1 MLTPGLA
8 SGSHILSGNRV
19 RFDPQ
24 KIQQIRYDA
33 SWLLAPAWPAS
44 VALNLPQLAR
54 MNRRLVYAN
63 QLVSD

>member
-1 MLTPGLA
+1 
-8 SGSHILSGNRV
+8 V